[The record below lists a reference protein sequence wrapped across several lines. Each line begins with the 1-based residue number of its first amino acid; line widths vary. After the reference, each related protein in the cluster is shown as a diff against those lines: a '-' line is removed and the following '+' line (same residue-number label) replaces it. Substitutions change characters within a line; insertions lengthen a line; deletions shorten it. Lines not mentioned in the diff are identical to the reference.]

1 MRVIIL
7 TLTVLPNVKLKIYKC
22 QNRSAKPMRIDFLK
36 TLLKVAECGSLKTA
50 AESLGMSIST
60 VSFQIKTVEEFYG
73 VKIFRRNAGGVEL
86 TEEGRI
92 VLKNAIHILNSI
104 KETKRILMDLKSN
117 RISIASGMVGLDVV
131 FSIKTILKTRYP
143 NLDVKVELKGAH
155 ECVRDVID
163 GKVDFAI
170 VGDIEDD
177 FEEDL
182 CLEKIGEDSLVLIV
196 PPNHHLATKKRVTL
210 EDVLKEN
217 IIMLD
222 ESYGIT
228 TSTMKALKKAGVEKS
243 ELNIAYIVN
252 DFFSKINAV
261 SSGLGVAIT
270 SLIASC
276 KACEVGL
283 IVVRRIEGL
292 DSKRDVYFVTT
303 DLAMESDK
311 LREYAEFIIENGRL
325 LFEELK
331 NRCCRNVKA

>member
-1 MRVIIL
+1 
-7 TLTVLPNVKLKIYKC
+7 
-22 QNRSAKPMRIDFLK
+22 MRIDFLK

-50 AESLGMSIST
+50 AKALGMSIST
-60 VSFQIKTVEEFYG
+60 VSFQIKALEDFYG

-86 TEEGRI
+86 TEEGKI
-92 VLKNAIHILNSI
+92 VLKNAILILNSI
-104 KETKRILMDLKSN
+104 KETKRVLIDLKSN
-117 RISIASGMVGLDVV
+117 RISIASGMVGIDVV

-143 NLDVKVELKGAH
+143 NLDVRVELKGAH

-163 GKVDFAI
+163 GRVDFAI
-170 VGDIEDD
+170 VGDMNDDIE
-177 FEEDL
+177 ENL

-196 PPNHHLATKKRVTL
+196 PPNHHLATKERVTL
-210 EDVLKEN
+210 EDVLKES

-228 TSTMKALKKAGVEKS
+228 TSTLKALKKAGVEKS
-243 ELNIAYIVN
+243 ELKIAYVVN

-261 SSGLGVAIT
+261 SIGLGVAIT

-283 IVVRRIEGL
+283 IVARKIEGL
-292 DSKRDVYFVTT
+292 DSRRNIYFVAT

-311 LREYAEFIIENGRL
+311 LREYAECIIENGRW

-331 NRCCRNVKA
+331 NRCCGCVKA